1 MDGFLVVKNRLIS
14 GKFCLIASYFTY
26 IIAHGVLQYKI
37 GDFWAI
43 SSCFGAESG
52 ILTCFF
58 VIIVFSEDFAGIS
71 PAKTVNN
78 ICREVTC
85 LICCLLMLTMKTA
98 LKG

>member
-1 MDGFLVVKNRLIS
+1 MGGFLVVKNRLIS
-14 GKFCLIASYFTY
+14 KKFCLIASCFTC

-37 GDFWAI
+37 GDFWTI
-43 SSCFGAESG
+43 SVKFGAGGG

-58 VIIVFSEDFAGIS
+58 VINVFSEDFAGIS
-71 PAKTVNN
+71 SAKTVNN